1 MLHEGKVSFVST
13 QVEQTAQ
20 KNNKNLHNEFSVENC
35 IKSMVHNK
43 LIFLK
48 NSAVSGFQLYMN
60 RLNYVDIT

>member
-20 KNNKNLHNEFSVENC
+20 KIKHLHNEFSVENC